1 MADLITNIGT
11 GITWLLSLFS
21 TLLGVITDNPV
32 MLYGILLGIVVVAA
46 GIVFRVLRSFGIR
59 SRRR

>member
-1 MADLITNIGT
+1 MADLITNIGK
-11 GITWLLSLFS
+11 GIEWLLSLFG

-32 MLYGILLGIVVVAA
+32 MLYGVLLGIVVVAS

-59 SRRR
+59 SRKR